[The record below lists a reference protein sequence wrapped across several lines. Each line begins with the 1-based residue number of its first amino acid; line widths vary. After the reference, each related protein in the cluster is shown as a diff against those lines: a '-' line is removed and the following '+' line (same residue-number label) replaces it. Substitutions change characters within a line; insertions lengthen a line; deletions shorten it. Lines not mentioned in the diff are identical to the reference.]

1 MDSGKL
7 FLRICAVLIAL
18 RALTNMSRPFGAGA
32 GLVFFGKFLTGT
44 TNVILAPLLGVYML
58 VLAYGMWGMRRF
70 ALPMAIAY
78 AVFVPINM
86 VLFAVFQGLPQRW
99 GASGYAVFM
108 LVGIALTAGP
118 AWYLARRK
126 AELT

>member
-1 MDSGKL
+1 MDKGKIV
-7 FLRICAVLIAL
+7 LRICAVLIAL
-18 RALTNMSRPFGAGA
+18 RGLTNLSRPFGAGS

-44 TNVILAPLLGVYML
+44 TNVIVAPLLGVYML
-58 VLAYGMWGMRRF
+58 VLAYGMWAMRRF

-86 VLFAVFQGLPQRW
+86 ILFVVFQGLPQRW
-99 GASGYAVFM
+99 GAGGYAVFM
-108 LVGIALTAGP
+108 LIGIATTAGA
-118 AWYLARRK
+118 AWLLAQRR